1 MRLTI
6 GDARR
11 RSSPIGAKTAR
22 RGGQWVRLV
31 AALLALALTLAG
43 PFTGRTPAGADGCAG
58 DGPAPYLHTCG
69 TQIVDASGAPVTLH
83 AVNWYG
89 FDSNDFVAGGLRYQS
104 YQAIVDRIKALG
116 FNALRIP
123 FSDELI
129 ERDPVVSALGPICA
143 HLSCLPNSGADALG
157 PNSGLYGLDA
167 LTILKT
173 IVDYA
178 GGQGLYVILDDH
190 RSQAAWGPQENGLW
204 YTDKTCAA
212 TAEPY
217 SCYTPQSWLDDWR
230 KLGAFFAGDPYVT
243 GLDLRNEPHSAHQPS
258 TCAGY
263 LASGHWGACGG
274 ANNNDTDWQQAA
286 SAAGAA
292 LLSIDPHWLIVVE
305 GVSTFPQGDGSFP
318 DDGWGENLQGAAV
331 DPVALTAPGGGD
343 HLVYSPHDYRFSNS
357 NNNVSTDTMRAA
369 WLRDF
374 GYLVAAPAHSYSA
387 PVWVGEF
394 GTCTHA
400 NNCIVNTAFGSAGA
414 WFSAVTQYV
423 NNGDPSNGI
432 PGAIGWSY
440 WPVNGTYSDSWSYAG
455 NHWQTCYGQ
464 RENYGV
470 LGSDWSTL
478 AAPLM
483 QSVLFPPSP
492 TPSPVATDS
501 PTTTPT
507 NAPSGTPTIPP
518 SRTPTVTATATAIP
532 TLTRTTFATPTV
544 TATVAPTVTAP
555 TAPTVTAPTVTA
567 TALARASL
575 TTPLPATVV
584 SATATV
590 VSATEQPSATASAS
604 ASAAATAT
612 ATATATASAS
622 ATTAPSS
629 TPPPTSTV
637 IPPPTSTVIPP
648 PTSTVIP
655 PAPSQWP
662 SFACAPYSITP
673 TPSATATPPIKIAP
687 LAPSQPTATVT
698 AIARPRPRV
707 TAVRRAPTRQSSRH
721 IQTKPPR
728 KTQPAPPLI
737 RVYGSTLRKAVRLDV
752 QVRRDGRG
760 RLSGWLRYT
769 DTRKG
774 KRLNLYAVKWRAAS
788 TSCGRLHIALVQ
800 VRLRDGNNKRK
811 TYDAAFSVGLD
822 TRHTVRFSL
831 RLGRAYNLSA
841 TLTGAAAITCPSR
854 PSTRKPAYK
863 APAHAA
869 THKGARRATTGRK
882 PALRHATTGR
892 KPASRGATGQQAPR
906 KAPMLTP
913 TPAHP
918 KR

>member
-11 RSSPIGAKTAR
+11 RYSRLGAKTAR
-22 RGGQWVRLV
+22 RGGHWVRL
-31 AALLALALTLAG
+31 AAVLLALALALTG
-43 PFTGRTPAGADGCAG
+43 PFTNRAPAGADGCAG

-69 TQIVDASGAPVTLH
+69 AQIVDASGAPVTLH

-123 FSDELI
+123 FSNELVQ
-129 ERDPVVSALGPICA
+129 RDPVVSALGPICA

-157 PNSGLYGLDA
+157 PNGGLYGLDA

-178 GGQGLYVILDDH
+178 GSQGLYVILDDH

-204 YTDKTCAA
+204 YTDKTCAT

-263 LASGHWGACGG
+263 LASGHWGACGT

-286 SAAGAA
+286 SAAGSA

-318 DDGWGENLQGAAV
+318 DDGWGENLQGAGV

-357 NNNVSTDTMRAA
+357 NTNVSTDAMRAA

-414 WFSAVTQYV
+414 WFSALTQYL
-423 NNGDPSNGI
+423 NNGDPSNGV

-464 RENYGV
+464 REDYGV

-507 NAPSGTPTIPP
+507 SAPSDTPTTTPQ
-518 SRTPTVTATATAIP
+518 STPTMTATAMVSPTRTQTASATPTATIAP
-532 TLTRTTFATPTV
+532 TLTATTALTL
-544 TATVAPTVTAP
+544 
-555 TAPTVTAPTVTA
+555 TA
-567 TALARASL
+567 TALARAGL
-575 TTPLPATVV
+575 TTPLPATAV

-590 VSATEQPSATASAS
+590 ITAVTPIATATEQPSATASATAS
-604 ASAAATAT
+604 ASTTASPIATAT
-612 ATATATASAS
+612 ASVTTSAS

-629 TPPPTSTV
+629 TPAPTSTA
-637 IPPPTSTVIPP
+637 
-648 PTSTVIP
+648 IP

-662 SFACAPYSITP
+662 SFACAPYTITP

-687 LAPSQPTATVT
+687 LALSQPPVTAT
-698 AIARPRPRV
+698 ARPRPRA
-707 TAVRRAPTRQSSRH
+707 TAARRTPARQSSRH
-721 IQTKPPR
+721 SQTKPAR
-728 KTQPAPPLI
+728 KTQQTPPLI
-737 RVYGSTLRKAVRLDV
+737 RVYGSALRKAVRLDV

-774 KRLNLYAVKWRAAS
+774 KRLDLQAVKWRAAS
-788 TSCGRLHIALVQ
+788 TSCGRLRVALVQ
-800 VRLRDGNNKRK
+800 ARLRDGNNKRK
-811 TYDAAFSVGLD
+811 TYDAAFSAGLD

-841 TLTGAAAITCPSR
+841 ALTGAAAIACPSR

-863 APAHAA
+863 TPRH
-869 THKGARRATTGRK
+869 ATTRK
-882 PALRHATTGR
+882 GLHRATTGR
-892 KPASRGATGQQAPR
+892 KPASRGATEQQAPR
-906 KAPMLTP
+906 KAPRPTP
-913 TPAHP
+913 TPAHL
-918 KR
+918 KH